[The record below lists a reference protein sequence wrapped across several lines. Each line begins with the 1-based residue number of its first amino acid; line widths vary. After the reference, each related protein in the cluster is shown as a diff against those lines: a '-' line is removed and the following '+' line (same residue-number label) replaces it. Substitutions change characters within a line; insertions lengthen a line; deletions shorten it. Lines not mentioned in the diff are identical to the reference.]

1 MFKEHPKGLY
11 ILFFT
16 EMWER
21 FSYYGMRAILTLYMV
36 TEVANDN
43 PGLGWDD
50 AFALS
55 IYGWYTMAVYVMSI
69 PGGIIA
75 DRWLGQKKTVLYG
88 GILLVFGHSIL
99 AIDAM
104 WAFATG
110 LTLIVLGVGGLKP
123 NISTMVGGLYRD
135 GDPRRDHGFTVFYI
149 GINIGA
155 FLASL
160 VVGGVGELYGWHY
173 GFGLAG
179 IGMALGLA
187 VFLYGHKYLK
197 TVGEPPRKKKEIET
211 AIHAPLTKIEK
222 DRMVVLFLSFIV
234 IIAFWAAFEQAG
246 GLMNI
251 YTNSKVNRMLFEWQI
266 PTSWFQSLG
275 PFFIMTLGTVV
286 ASFWLK
292 RQRANKEAS
301 TLFKMAVGIMIMGT
315 GFLMMSGASLQAT
328 AAGQAGMYWIIAAYL
343 LHTIGE
349 LCASPTALSFITKLA
364 PVKYGSLMMGSFFAA
379 TGIGNKFAG
388 LLGESASHAGELQVF
403 TGIFIFTA
411 IFGITLLVFLK
422 KLKALTHGAED
433 IINDE
438 HEIALEPDKPLQ
450 V

>member
-1 MFKEHPKGLY
+1 MFKKHPKGLY

-36 TEVANDN
+36 TQATGKN

-55 IYGWYTMAVYVMSI
+55 IYGWYTMAVYVMSV

-75 DRWLGQKKTVLYG
+75 DRWLGQKKTVLWG
-88 GILLVFGHSIL
+88 GVLLVFGHSVL
-99 AIDAM
+99 AIDAI
-104 WAFATG
+104 WAFAAG
-110 LTLIVLGVGGLKP
+110 LILIVLGVGGLKP
-123 NISTMVGGLYRD
+123 NISTMVGGLYKE
-135 GDPRRDHGFTVFYI
+135 GDPNRDHGFTIFYI

-155 FLASL
+155 FLAAL
-160 VVGGVGELYGWHY
+160 VVGGVGEIYGWHY

-179 IGMALGLA
+179 IGMTLGL
-187 VFLYGHKYLK
+187 VQYIYGQKYLK
-197 TVGEPPRKKKEIET
+197 GVGDSPAVKKETEEAT
-211 AIHAPLTKIEK
+211 HKPLTKIEK
-222 DRMVVLFLSFIV
+222 DRMVVLFLSFII

-251 YTNSKVNRMLFEWQI
+251 YTNSKVDRVLLGWQI

-275 PFFIMTLGTVV
+275 AFFIITLGTTV

-292 RQRANKEAS
+292 RQRLGKEAS
-301 TLFKMAVGIMIMGT
+301 TLFKMAIGIMIMGT
-315 GFLMMSGASLQAT
+315 GFLLMSGASLQAAST
-328 AAGQAGMYWIIAAYL
+328 GKAGMYWVIFAYL

-364 PVKYGSLMMGSFFAA
+364 PVKYASFMMGAFFAA
-379 TGIGNKFAG
+379 TGIGNKIAG
-388 LLGESASHAGELQVF
+388 IIGESASSAGELQVF
-403 TGIFIFTA
+403 TGIFVFTV
-411 IFGITLLVFLK
+411 ILGSSVLVFLK
-422 KLKALTHGAED
+422 RLKALAHGAED
-433 IINDE
+433 YIEERNT
-438 HEIALEPDKPLQ
+438 
-450 V
+450 

>member
-21 FSYYGMRAILTLYMV
+21 FSYYGMRAILTLYMI
-36 TEVANDN
+36 TEVSQKN

-99 AIDAM
+99 AIDAI
-104 WAFATG
+104 WAFAAG

-123 NISTMVGGLYRD
+123 NISTMVGGLYRE
-135 GDPRRDHGFTVFYI
+135 GDPRRDKGFTIFYI

-155 FLASL
+155 WLAAL
-160 VVGGVGELYGWHY
+160 IVGGVGEIYGWHY

-179 IGMALGLA
+179 IGMTLGLA
-187 VFLYGHKYLK
+187 QYLYGQKYLK
-197 TVGEPPRKKKEIET
+197 DVGEPPAKKNETKE
-211 AIHAPLTKIEK
+211 AIHKPLTKIEK

-251 YTNSKVNRMLFEWQI
+251 YTNEKVNRMFLGWQI
-266 PTSWFQSLG
+266 PTSWFQSLN
-275 PFFIMTLGTVV
+275 PLFIIIFGTLVAGFWYKRQTLG
-286 ASFWLK
+286 
-292 RQRANKEAS
+292 KEAS
-301 TLFKMAVGIMIMGT
+301 TIFKMAIGIMIMGT
-315 GFLMMSGASLQAT
+315 GFLMMSGAALQAES
-328 AAGQAGMYWIIAAYL
+328 AGQAGMYWIIAAYL

-364 PVKYGSLMMGSFFAA
+364 PVKYGSLMMGSYFAA
-379 TGIGNKFAG
+379 TGLGNKVAG
-388 LLGESASHAGELQVF
+388 MLGGSAEQAGELQVF

-433 IINDE
+433 IIEDE
-438 HEIALEPDKPLQ
+438 SEIVPEAVKA
-450 V
+450 

>member
-1 MFKEHPKGLY
+1 MFKGHPKGLY

-21 FSYYGMRAILTLYMV
+21 FSFYGMRAILTLYMI
-36 TEVANDN
+36 TEVSNNN

-55 IYGWYTMAVYVMSI
+55 IYGWYTMAVYVISI

-75 DRWLGQKKTVLYG
+75 DRWLGQKKTVLWG

-99 AIDAM
+99 AVDAT
-104 WAFATG
+104 WAFAAG

-123 NISTMVGGLYRD
+123 NISTMVGGLYRE

-155 FLASL
+155 FLSSL
-160 VVGGVGELYGWHY
+160 VVGGVGEIYGWHY

-179 IGMALGLA
+179 IGMTLGLA
-187 VFLYGHKYLK
+187 QYLYGQKHLK
-197 TVGEPPRKKKEIET
+197 GVGEPPAKRKETKE
-211 AIHAPLTKIEK
+211 AIHKPLTKIEK
-222 DRMVVLFLSFIV
+222 DRMVVLFLSS
-234 IIAFWAAFEQAG
+234 IIIFVFFAAFEQAG

-251 YTNSKVNRMLFEWQI
+251 YTNSKVDRMLLGWQI
-266 PTSWFQSLG
+266 PTSWFQALN
-275 PFFIMTLGTVV
+275 PFFIMIFGTLLAT
-286 ASFWLK
+286 FWLK
-292 RQRANKEAS
+292 RQRSNKEAS
-301 TLFKMAVGIMIMGT
+301 TLFKMAIGTMIMGT

-328 AAGQAGMYWIIAAYL
+328 SAGQAGMYWIIAAYL

-364 PVKYGSLMMGSFFAA
+364 PVKYGSLMMGIFFAA
-379 TGIGNKFAG
+379 LGLGNKAAG
-388 LLGESASHAGELQVF
+388 LLGESASHAGELQIFSGVFVF
-403 TGIFIFTA
+403 TVA
-411 IFGITLLVFLK
+411 FGILLLVFLK

-433 IINDE
+433 LI
-438 HEIALEPDKPLQ
+438 
-450 V
+450 

>member
-1 MFKEHPKGLY
+1 MLKMFSEHPKGLY

-21 FSYYGMRAILTLYMV
+21 FSYYGMRAILTLYMI
-36 TEVANDN
+36 TSITKDN
-43 PGLGWDD
+43 AGLGWDD

-75 DRWLGQKKTVLYG
+75 DRWLGQKKTVLFG

-99 AIDAM
+99 AIDAV
-104 WAFATG
+104 WAFAAG

-123 NISTMVGGLYRD
+123 NISTMVGGLYRK
-135 GDPRRDHGFTVFYI
+135 GDPRRDHGFTIFYI

-160 VVGGVGELYGWHY
+160 IVGGVGEIYGWHY

-179 IGMALGLA
+179 IGMILGVS

-197 TVGEPPRKKKEIET
+197 DVGEPPKLRSET
-211 AIHAPLTKIEK
+211 ATHIKKPLTKIEK
-222 DRMVVLFLSFIV
+222 DRMIVLFLSFI
-234 IIAFWAAFEQAG
+234 IIIVFWGAFEQAG

-251 YTNSKVNRMLFEWQI
+251 YTNSKVDRMIFGWQI
-266 PTSWFQSLG
+266 PTSWFQSLN
-275 PFFIMTLGTVV
+275 PFFIMVFGTLV
-286 ASFWLK
+286 ATFWLK
-292 RQRANKEAS
+292 RQRSNKEAS
-301 TLFKMAVGIMIMGT
+301 TLFKMAVGTMIMGT
-315 GFLMMSGASLQAT
+315 GFLMMSGASLQSSSD
-328 AAGQAGMYWIIAAYL
+328 GQAGMYWLIAAYL

-364 PVKYGSLMMGSFFAA
+364 PVKYGSLMMGSYFAA
-379 TGIGNKFAG
+379 TGLGNKIAG
-388 LLGESASHAGELQVF
+388 LLGESATEAGELQIF

-411 IFGITLLVFLK
+411 VFGILLLVFLK

-433 IINDE
+433 LIEDNIDK
-438 HEIALEPDKPLQ
+438 LQEPDTI
-450 V
+450 

>member
-1 MFKEHPKGLY
+1 MLNMFSNHPKGLY

-21 FSYYGMRAILTLYMV
+21 FSYYGMRAILTLYMITSV
-36 TEVANDN
+36 TNDN
-43 PGLGWDD
+43 SGLGWDD

-75 DRWLGQKKTVLYG
+75 DRWLGQKKTVLWG
-88 GILLVFGHSIL
+88 GILLVFGHSVL
-99 AIDAM
+99 AIDAI
-104 WAFATG
+104 WAFAAG
-110 LTLIVLGVGGLKP
+110 LSLIVLGVGGLKP
-123 NISTMVGGLYRD
+123 NISTMVGGLYRK

-149 GINIGA
+149 GINVGA

-160 VVGGVGELYGWHY
+160 VVGGVGEIYGWHY

-179 IGMALGLA
+179 IGMLLGVS

-197 TVGEPPRKKKEIET
+197 DVGNPPKLRSET
-211 AIHAPLTKIEK
+211 TTQIKNPLTKIEK
-222 DRMVVLFLSFIV
+222 DRMIVLFLSFI
-234 IIAFWAAFEQAG
+234 IIIVFWGSFEQAG

-251 YTNSKVNRMLFEWQI
+251 YTNSKVDRMLFGWQI
-266 PTSWFQSLG
+266 PTSWFQSLN
-275 PFFIMTLGTVV
+275 PFFIMIFGTLV
-286 ASFWLK
+286 ATFWLK
-292 RQRANKEAS
+292 RQRSNKEAS
-301 TLFKMAVGIMIMGT
+301 TLFKMAIGTMIMGT
-315 GFLMMSGASLQAT
+315 GFLMMSGASLQSSSD
-328 AAGQAGMYWIIAAYL
+328 GQAGMYWLIAAYL

-364 PVKYGSLMMGSFFAA
+364 PVKYGSFMMGSYFAA
-379 TGIGNKFAG
+379 TGLGNKIAG
-388 LLGESASHAGELQVF
+388 LLGESASEAGELQIF

-411 IFGITLLVFLK
+411 IFSIILLVFLK

-433 IINDE
+433 LIEDNIDK
-438 HEIALEPDKPLQ
+438 LQEPDT

>member
-1 MFKEHPKGLY
+1 MFKDHPKGLY

-21 FSYYGMRAILTLYMV
+21 FSYYGMRAILTLYMI
-36 TEVANDN
+36 TEVANNN

-75 DRWLGQKKTVLYG
+75 DRWLGQKKTVLWG
-88 GILLVFGHSIL
+88 GVLLVLGHSIL
-99 AIDAM
+99 AIDAI
-104 WAFATG
+104 WAFTTG
-110 LTLIVLGVGGLKP
+110 LSLIVLGVGGLKP
-123 NISTMVGGLYRD
+123 NISTMVGGLYRE
-135 GDPRRDHGFTVFYI
+135 GDPRRDHGFTIFYI
-149 GINIGA
+149 GINVGA

-179 IGMALGLA
+179 IGMLLGLL

-197 TVGEPPRKKKEIET
+197 DVGEPPSKRSDSK
-211 AIHAPLTKIEK
+211 AIMKVPLTKIEK

-251 YTNSKVNRMLFEWQI
+251 YTNEKVNRMLFGWQI
-266 PTSWFQSLG
+266 PTSWFQSLN
-275 PFFIMTLGTVV
+275 PFFIMTLGSIIAT
-286 ASFWLK
+286 FWLK
-292 RQRANKEAS
+292 RQQANKEAS
-301 TLFKMAVGIMIMGT
+301 TLFKMALGIMIMGT
-315 GFLMMSGASLQAT
+315 GFLLMSGASLQANST
-328 AAGQAGMYWIIAAYL
+328 GQAGMYWIIAAYL

-349 LCASPTALSFITKLA
+349 LFASPTALSFITKLA
-364 PVKYGSLMMGSFFAA
+364 PAKYASLMMGAYFAA

-388 LLGESASHAGELQVF
+388 LLGESASRAGELQVF

-411 IFGITLLVFLK
+411 IFGILLLVFLK
-422 KLKALTHGAED
+422 RLKALTHGAED
-433 IINDE
+433 FIEDE
-438 HEIALEPDKPLQ
+438 A
-450 V
+450 

>member
-1 MFKEHPKGLY
+1 MLKMFSEHPKGLY

-21 FSYYGMRAILTLYMV
+21 FSYYGMRAILTLYMITSV
-36 TEVANDN
+36 TNDN
-43 PGLGWDD
+43 SGLGWDD

-75 DRWLGQKKTVLYG
+75 DRWLGQKKTVLLG

-99 AIDAM
+99 AIDAI
-104 WAFATG
+104 WAFAAG
-110 LTLIVLGVGGLKP
+110 LSLIVLGVGGLKP
-123 NISTMVGGLYRD
+123 NISTMVGGLYRK
-135 GDPRRDHGFTVFYI
+135 GDPRRDHGFTIFYI
-149 GINIGA
+149 GINVGA

-160 VVGGVGELYGWHY
+160 VVGGVGEIYGWHY

-179 IGMALGLA
+179 VGMLLGVS

-197 TVGEPPRKKKEIET
+197 DVGNPPKLRSEVSTQIKK
-211 AIHAPLTKIEK
+211 PLTKIEK
-222 DRMVVLFLSFIV
+222 DRMVVLFLSFI
-234 IIAFWAAFEQAG
+234 IIIVFWGAFEQAG

-251 YTNSKVNRMLFEWQI
+251 YTNSKVDRMLFGWQI
-266 PTSWFQSLG
+266 PTSWFQSLN
-275 PFFIMTLGTVV
+275 PFFIMVFGTLV
-286 ASFWLK
+286 ATFWLK
-292 RQRANKEAS
+292 RQRSNKEAS
-301 TLFKMAVGIMIMGT
+301 TLFKMAVGTMIMGT
-315 GFLMMSGASLQAT
+315 GFLMMSGASLQSSSD
-328 AAGQAGMYWIIAAYL
+328 GQAGMYWLIFAYL

-364 PVKYGSLMMGSFFAA
+364 PVKYGSFMMGSYFAA
-379 TGIGNKFAG
+379 TGLGNKIAG
-388 LLGESASHAGELQVF
+388 LLGESASEAGELQIF

-411 IFGITLLVFLK
+411 VFGIILLVFLK

-433 IINDE
+433 LIEDNIDK
-438 HEIALEPDKPLQ
+438 LKEPDTI
-450 V
+450 

>member
-21 FSYYGMRAILTLYMV
+21 FSYYGMRAILTLYMI
-36 TEVANDN
+36 TEVSNNN

-75 DRWLGQKKTVLYG
+75 DRWLGQKKTVLWG

-99 AIDAM
+99 AIDAL
-104 WAFATG
+104 WAFSTG

-123 NISTMVGGLYRD
+123 NISTMVGGLYRK
-135 GDPRRDHGFTVFYI
+135 GDPRRDHGFTIFYI
-149 GINIGA
+149 GINLGA

-179 IGMALGLA
+179 IGMLLGVS
-187 VFLYGHKYLK
+187 VFLYGHRYLK
-197 TVGEPPRKKKEIET
+197 HVGEPPKQRTDTKD
-211 AIHAPLTKIEK
+211 AIHNPLTKIEK
-222 DRMVVLFLSFIV
+222 DRMIVLFLSS
-234 IIAFWAAFEQAG
+234 IIIFVFFAAFEQAG

-251 YTNSKVNRMLFEWQI
+251 YTNSRVDRMLLGWQI

-286 ASFWLK
+286 ATFWLK
-292 RQRANKEAS
+292 RQRSNKEAS
-301 TLFKMAVGIMIMGT
+301 TLFKMAIGIMIMGT
-315 GFLMMSGASLQAT
+315 GFLMMSGATLQAKS
-328 AAGQAGMYWIIAAYL
+328 AGQAGMYWIIAAYL

-379 TGIGNKFAG
+379 TGLGNKVAG
-388 LLGESASHAGELQVF
+388 MLGGSASQAGELQVF

-411 IFGITLLVFLK
+411 VFGITLLVFLK

-433 IINDE
+433 CIE
-438 HEIALEPDKPLQ
+438 
-450 V
+450 

>member
-1 MFKEHPKGLY
+1 M
-11 ILFFT
+11 I
-16 EMWER
+16 
-21 FSYYGMRAILTLYMV
+21 
-36 TEVANDN
+36 TEVSNNN

-55 IYGWYTMAVYVMSI
+55 IYGWYTMAVYVISI

-75 DRWLGQKKTVLYG
+75 DRWLGQKKTVLLG

-99 AIDAM
+99 AIDTM

-123 NISTMVGGLYRD
+123 NISTMVGGLYRE

-155 FLASL
+155 FLSSL

-179 IGMALGLA
+179 IGMFLGVS
-187 VFLYGHKYLK
+187 VFFYGHKYLK
-197 TVGEPPRKKKEIET
+197 NVGEPPKRRTDTKKQINT
-211 AIHAPLTKIEK
+211 PLTKIEK
-222 DRMVVLFLSFIV
+222 DRMVVLFLSFII

-251 YTNSKVNRMLFEWQI
+251 YTNSKVDRMLLGWQI

-275 PFFIMTLGTVV
+275 PFFIMVFGTLV
-286 ASFWLK
+286 ATFWLK
-292 RQRANKEAS
+292 RQRSNKEAS
-301 TLFKMAVGIMIMGT
+301 TLFKMAIGTMIMGT
-315 GFLMMSGASLQAT
+315 GFLMMSGASLQA
-328 AAGQAGMYWIIAAYL
+328 ASAGQAGMYWIIVAYL

-379 TGIGNKFAG
+379 TGMGNKVAG
-388 LLGESASHAGELQVF
+388 LLGESASQAGELQVF

-411 IFGITLLVFLK
+411 VFGILLLVFLK

-433 IINDE
+433 LIEN
-438 HEIALEPDKPLQ
+438 
-450 V
+450 

>member
-11 ILFFT
+11 VLFFT

-36 TEVANDN
+36 TQAAGNN

-75 DRWLGQKKTVLYG
+75 DRWLGQKKTVLWG
-88 GILLVFGHSIL
+88 GILLVLGHSVL
-99 AIDAM
+99 AVEAM
-104 WAFATG
+104 WAFAAG
-110 LTLIVLGVGGLKP
+110 LILIVLGVGGLKP
-123 NISTMVGGLYRD
+123 NISTLVGGLYRE
-135 GDPRRDHGFTVFYI
+135 GDSRRDKGFTIFYI

-155 FLASL
+155 WLAAL
-160 VVGGVGELYGWHY
+160 IVGGVGEIYGWHY

-179 IGMALGLA
+179 IGMTLGLIQY
-187 VFLYGHKYLK
+187 LYGQKHLK
-197 TVGEPPRKKKEIET
+197 GVGEPPAARKDTEE
-211 AIHAPLTKIEK
+211 AIHKPLTKIEK
-222 DRMVVLFLSFIV
+222 DRMVVLFLSFIL

-251 YTNSKVNRMLFEWQI
+251 YTNEKVNRMFMGWQI
-266 PTSWFQSLG
+266 PTSWFQSLN
-275 PFFIMTLGTVV
+275 PLFIIIFGTPV
-286 ASFWLK
+286 AAFWFN
-292 RQRANKEAS
+292 RQKFGKEAS

-315 GFLMMSGASLQAT
+315 GFLLMSGASVQASS
-328 AAGQAGMYWIIAAYL
+328 AGQAGMYWVFFAYL

-364 PVKYGSLMMGSFFAA
+364 PVKYASFMMGAYFAA
-379 TGIGNKFAG
+379 TGFGNKFAG

-403 TGIFIFTA
+403 TGIFIYTVVIGA
-411 IFGITLLVFLK
+411 LVLLFLK

-433 IINDE
+433 IIE
-438 HEIALEPDKPLQ
+438 EET
-450 V
+450 

>member
-21 FSYYGMRAILTLYMV
+21 FSYYGMRAILTLYMI
-36 TEVANDN
+36 TEATQKN

-99 AIDAM
+99 AIDTL
-104 WAFATG
+104 WAFAMG

-123 NISTMVGGLYRD
+123 NISTMVGGLYRE
-135 GDPRRDHGFTVFYI
+135 GDPRRDHGFTIFYI
-149 GINIGA
+149 GINLGA

-160 VVGGVGELYGWHY
+160 IVGGVGELYGWHY

-179 IGMALGLA
+179 IGMLLGLS

-197 TVGEPPRKKKEIET
+197 NVGEPPAKKDKT
-211 AIHAPLTKIEK
+211 AAAIKTPLTKIEK
-222 DRMVVLFLSFIV
+222 DRMAVLFLSFIV

-251 YTNSKVNRMLFEWQI
+251 YTNSRIDRVLFGWQI
-266 PTSWFQSLG
+266 PTSWFQSLN
-275 PFFIMTLGTVV
+275 PFFIMTLGTVI

-292 RQRANKEAS
+292 RQRSNQEAS

-315 GFLMMSGASLQAT
+315 GFLMMSGASLQST
-328 AAGQAGMYWIIAAYL
+328 NAGQAGMYWVIAAYL

-364 PVKYGSLMMGSFFAA
+364 PVKYASFMMGAYFAA
-379 TGIGNKFAG
+379 TGFGNKFAG

-403 TGIFIFTA
+403 TGIFIFSA
-411 IFGITLLVFLK
+411 VFGITLLVFLK

-433 IINDE
+433 IIEDE
-438 HEIALEPDKPLQ
+438 
-450 V
+450 

>member
-1 MFKEHPKGLY
+1 MFKGHPRGLY

-21 FSYYGMRAILTLYMV
+21 FSFYGMRAILTLYMI
-36 TEVANDN
+36 TEVANNN

-75 DRWLGQKKTVLYG
+75 DRWLGQKKTVLLG

-99 AIDAM
+99 AIDAL

-123 NISTMVGGLYRD
+123 NISTMVGGLYRK

-149 GINIGA
+149 GINVGA

-179 IGMALGLA
+179 IGMLLGVS
-187 VFLYGHKYLK
+187 VFLYGQKYLK
-197 TVGEPPRKKKEIET
+197 HVGAPPKLRTDSKAQNIN
-211 AIHAPLTKIEK
+211 PLSKIEK
-222 DRMVVLFLSFIV
+222 DRVIVLLLSFI
-234 IIAFWAAFEQAG
+234 IIIVFWAAFEQAG

-251 YTNSKVNRMLFEWQI
+251 YTNSKVDRMFLGWQI
-266 PTSWFQSLG
+266 PTSWFQSLN
-275 PFFIMTLGTVV
+275 PFFIMIFGTLV
-286 ASFWLK
+286 ATFWLK
-292 RQRANKEAS
+292 RQRSNKEAS
-301 TLFKMAVGIMIMGT
+301 TLFKMAIGTMIMGT
-315 GFLMMSGASLQAT
+315 GFLMMSGASLQVT
-328 AAGQAGMYWIIAAYL
+328 SAGQAGMYWIIAAYL

-349 LCASPTALSFITKLA
+349 LCASPSALSFITKLA

-379 TGIGNKFAG
+379 TGLGNKLAG
-388 LLGESASHAGELQVF
+388 WLGESASHAGELQVF
-403 TGIFIFTA
+403 TGIFIFTVVL
-411 IFGITLLVFLK
+411 GILLVIFLK

-433 IINDE
+433 LIEDE
-438 HEIALEPDKPLQ
+438 SEIAIEPDKA
-450 V
+450 

>member
-1 MFKEHPKGLY
+1 MFKGHPKGLY

-21 FSYYGMRAILTLYMV
+21 FSYYGMRAILTLYMYSQA
-36 TEVANDN
+36 TGNN
-43 PGLGWDD
+43 PGLGWDE

-75 DRWLGQKKTVLYG
+75 DRWLGQKKTVLWG

-99 AIDAM
+99 AIDAI
-104 WAFATG
+104 WAFAAG

-123 NISTMVGGLYRD
+123 NISTMVGGLYRE
-135 GDPRRDHGFTVFYI
+135 GDPRRDKGFTIFYI

-155 FLASL
+155 WLAAL
-160 VVGGVGELYGWHY
+160 IVGGVGEIYGWHY

-179 IGMALGLA
+179 IGMTLGLA
-187 VFLYGHKYLK
+187 QYLYGQKHLK
-197 TVGEPPRKKKEIET
+197 GVGEPPAKKKETKE
-211 AIHAPLTKIEK
+211 AIHKPLTKIEK

-251 YTNSKVNRMLFEWQI
+251 YTNDKVNRMFLGWQI
-266 PTSWFQSLG
+266 PTSWFQSLN
-275 PFFIMTLGTVV
+275 PLFIIIFGTIV
-286 ASFWLK
+286 ASFWFN
-292 RQRANKEAS
+292 RQKLGKEAS

-315 GFLMMSGASLQAT
+315 GFLLMSGASLQAT
-328 AAGQAGMYWIIAAYL
+328 SAGQAGMYWIIAAYL

-364 PVKYGSLMMGSFFAA
+364 PAKYGSLMMGSYFAA
-379 TGIGNKFAG
+379 TGIGNKVAG
-388 LLGESASHAGELQVF
+388 LLGESASHAGELQIF

-411 IFGITLLVFLK
+411 IFGILLLVFLK

-433 IINDE
+433 LIED
-438 HEIALEPDKPLQ
+438 
-450 V
+450 

>member
-1 MFKEHPKGLY
+1 MLKMFSEHPRGLY

-21 FSYYGMRAILTLYMV
+21 FSYYGMRAILTLYMI
-36 TEVANDN
+36 TSVANDN
-43 PGLGWDD
+43 SGLGWDD

-75 DRWLGQKKTVLYG
+75 DRWLGQKKTVLWG

-99 AIDAM
+99 AIDTI
-104 WAFATG
+104 WAFAAG

-123 NISTMVGGLYRD
+123 NISTMVGGLYRK
-135 GDPRRDHGFTVFYI
+135 GDPRRDHGFTLFYI

-160 VVGGVGELYGWHY
+160 VVGGVGEIYGWHY

-179 IGMALGLA
+179 IGMLLGVL
-187 VFLYGHKYLK
+187 VFLYGHKHLK
-197 TVGEPPRKKKEIET
+197 DVGEPPKHRTEAKTQLKK
-211 AIHAPLTKIEK
+211 PLTKIEK
-222 DRMVVLFLSFIV
+222 DRMIVLFLSFI
-234 IIAFWAAFEQAG
+234 IIIVFWGAFEQAG

-251 YTNSKVNRMLFEWQI
+251 YTYSKVDRILFGWQI
-266 PTSWFQSLG
+266 PTSWFQSLN
-275 PFFIMTLGTVV
+275 PLFIILFGTLV

-292 RQRANKEAS
+292 RQRSNKEAS
-301 TLFKMAVGIMIMGT
+301 TLFKMAVGTMIMGT
-315 GFLMMSGASLQAT
+315 GFLMMSGASLQST
-328 AAGQAGMYWIIAAYL
+328 NYGQAGMYWLVASYL
-343 LHTIGE
+343 LQTIGE

-364 PVKYGSLMMGSFFAA
+364 PVKYGSFMMGSYFAA
-379 TGIGNKFAG
+379 TGLGNKVAG
-388 LLGESASHAGELQVF
+388 LIGESAAHAGELQIF
-403 TGIFIFTA
+403 TGIFIFTVA
-411 IFGITLLVFLK
+411 FGILLLIFLK

-433 IINDE
+433 IIEDNIDK
-438 HEIALEPDKPLQ
+438 LREPDII
-450 V
+450 

>member
-36 TEVANDN
+36 TSVAGNN

-75 DRWLGQKKTVLYG
+75 DRWLGQKKTVLWG
-88 GILLVFGHSIL
+88 GVLLVFGHSVL
-99 AIDAM
+99 AIDAI
-104 WAFATG
+104 WAFAAG

-123 NISTMVGGLYRD
+123 NISTMVGGLYKE
-135 GDPRRDHGFTVFYI
+135 GDPRRDKGFTIFYI

-155 FLASL
+155 ALATL
-160 VVGGVGELYGWHY
+160 VVGAVGELLGWHY

-179 IGMALGLA
+179 IGMTLGLA
-187 VFLYGHKYLK
+187 QYLYGQKYLK
-197 TVGEPPRKKKEIET
+197 GVGEAPAKQTETKE
-211 AIHAPLTKIEK
+211 AIHKPLTKIEK
-222 DRMVVLFLSFIV
+222 DRMIVLFLSFFI
-234 IIAFWAAFEQAG
+234 IIAFWAGFEQAG
-246 GLMNI
+246 GLMTI
-251 YTNSKVNRMLFEWQI
+251 YTNTKVDRMLLGWQV
-266 PTSWFQSLG
+266 PTTWFQFLN
-275 PFFIMTLGTVV
+275 PFFIITFGTVV
-286 ASFWLK
+286 ASFWAK
-292 RQRANKEAS
+292 RQKIGKESS
-301 TLFKMAVGIMIMGT
+301 TLFKMAIGTMIMGL
-315 GFLMMSGASLQAT
+315 GFLMMTGAAAQASNT
-328 AAGQAGMYWIIAAYL
+328 GQAGMYWLIFAYL

-364 PVKYGSLMMGSFFAA
+364 PVKYASFMMGAYFAA
-379 TGIGNKFAG
+379 TGFGNKFAG
-388 LLGESASHAGELQVF
+388 MIGESASRAGELQVF
-403 TGIFIFTA
+403 TGIFIYT
-411 IFGITLLVFLK
+411 IIIGGLVLLFLK

-433 IINDE
+433 LIEEGN
-438 HEIALEPDKPLQ
+438 
-450 V
+450 

>member
-1 MFKEHPKGLY
+1 
-11 ILFFT
+11 
-16 EMWER
+16 
-21 FSYYGMRAILTLYMV
+21 
-36 TEVANDN
+36 
-43 PGLGWDD
+43 
-50 AFALS
+50 
-55 IYGWYTMAVYVMSI
+55 
-69 PGGIIA
+69 
-75 DRWLGQKKTVLYG
+75 
-88 GILLVFGHSIL
+88 
-99 AIDAM
+99 M

-110 LTLIVLGVGGLKP
+110 LALIVLGVGGLKP

-197 TVGEPPRKKKEIET
+197 TVGEPPLKKKETET
-211 AIHAPLTKIEK
+211 AINTPLTKIEK

-251 YTNSKVNRMLFEWQI
+251 YTNSKVDRMLLGWQI
-266 PTSWFQSLG
+266 PTSWFQSLN

-292 RQRANKEAS
+292 RQRLGKEAS

-364 PVKYGSLMMGSFFAA
+364 PVKYASFMMGAYFAA
-379 TGIGNKFAG
+379 TGIGNKVAG
-388 LLGESASHAGELQVF
+388 LLGETASHAGEFQVF

-433 IINDE
+433 LIED
-438 HEIALEPDKPLQ
+438 
-450 V
+450 

>member
-1 MFKEHPKGLY
+1 MFKGHPKGLY

-21 FSYYGMRAILTLYMV
+21 FSYYGMRAILTLYMI
-36 TEVANDN
+36 TEVSNNN

-75 DRWLGQKKTVLYG
+75 DRWLGQKKTVLLG
-88 GILLVFGHSIL
+88 GILLIFGHSIL
-99 AIDAM
+99 AIDAT
-104 WAFATG
+104 WAFAAG

-123 NISTMVGGLYRD
+123 NISTMVGGLYRE

-149 GINIGA
+149 GINVGA

-160 VVGGVGELYGWHY
+160 VVGGVGEIYGWHY

-179 IGMALGLA
+179 IGMFLGML
-187 VFLYGHKYLK
+187 VFFYGHKYLK
-197 TVGEPPRKKKEIET
+197 GVGDPPKLRTDTKTKIKS
-211 AIHAPLTKIEK
+211 PLTKIEK

-251 YTNSKVNRMLFEWQI
+251 YTNSKVDRMLLGWQI
-266 PTSWFQSLG
+266 PTSWFQSLN
-275 PFFIMTLGTVV
+275 PFFIMIFGTLV
-286 ASFWLK
+286 ATFWLK
-292 RQRANKEAS
+292 RQRSNKEAS
-301 TLFKMAVGIMIMGT
+301 TLFKMAIGIMIMGT
-315 GFLMMSGASLQAT
+315 GFLMMSGASLQT
-328 AAGQAGMYWIIAAYL
+328 TSAGQAGMYWIIAAYL

-364 PVKYGSLMMGSFFAA
+364 PAKYGSLMMGSYFAA
-379 TGIGNKFAG
+379 TGVGNKVAG

-403 TGIFIFTA
+403 TGIFIFTVL
-411 IFGITLLVFLK
+411 FGIILLVFLK

-433 IINDE
+433 LIE
-438 HEIALEPDKPLQ
+438 VKPEIAVESEMA
-450 V
+450 

>member
-1 MFKEHPKGLY
+1 MFNKHPKGLY

-36 TEVANDN
+36 TKAAGNN

-75 DRWLGQKKTVLYG
+75 DRWLGQKKTVLWG
-88 GILLVFGHSIL
+88 GVLLVCGHSVL
-99 AIDAM
+99 AIDAI
-104 WAFATG
+104 WAFAAG
-110 LTLIVLGVGGLKP
+110 LILIVLGVGGLKP
-123 NISTMVGGLYRD
+123 NISTMVGGLYKE
-135 GDPRRDHGFTVFYI
+135 GDPKRDHGFTIFYI

-155 FLASL
+155 FLAAL
-160 VVGGVGELYGWHY
+160 VVGGVGEIYGWHY

-179 IGMALGLA
+179 IGMTLGL
-187 VFLYGHKYLK
+187 VQYLYGQKYLK
-197 TVGEPPRKKKEIET
+197 GVGEPPDAKKETEE
-211 AIHAPLTKIEK
+211 AIHKPLTKIEK
-222 DRMVVLFLSFIV
+222 DRMVVLFLSFII

-251 YTNSKVNRMLFEWQI
+251 YTNSKVDRMFLGWQI

-275 PFFIMTLGTVV
+275 AFFIITLGTTV

-292 RQRANKEAS
+292 RQRLGKEAS

-315 GFLMMSGASLQAT
+315 GFLLMSGASLQASST
-328 AAGQAGMYWIIAAYL
+328 GKAGMYWVIFAYL

-364 PVKYGSLMMGSFFAA
+364 PVKYASFMMGAFFAA
-379 TGIGNKFAG
+379 TGIGNKLAG
-388 LLGESASHAGELQVF
+388 IIGKSASSAGELQVF
-403 TGIFIFTA
+403 TGIFIFT
-411 IFGITLLVFLK
+411 IILGLIVLVFLK
-422 KLKALTHGAED
+422 RLKALTHGAE
-433 IINDE
+433 NNFE
-438 HEIALEPDKPLQ
+438 ETNT
-450 V
+450 

>member
-1 MFKEHPKGLY
+1 MFKGHPKGLY

-21 FSYYGMRAILTLYMV
+21 FSYYGMRAILTLYMYSQA
-36 TEVANDN
+36 TGNN
-43 PGLGWDD
+43 PGLGWDE

-75 DRWLGQKKTVLYG
+75 DRWLGQKKTVLWG
-88 GILLVFGHSIL
+88 GVLLVFGHSVL
-99 AIDAM
+99 AIDAI
-104 WAFATG
+104 WAFAAG

-123 NISTMVGGLYRD
+123 NISTMVGGLYRE
-135 GDPRRDHGFTVFYI
+135 GDPRRDKGFTIFYI

-155 FLASL
+155 WLAAL
-160 VVGGVGELYGWHY
+160 IVGGVGEIYGWHY

-179 IGMALGLA
+179 IGMTLGLA
-187 VFLYGHKYLK
+187 QYLYGQKHLK
-197 TVGEPPRKKKEIET
+197 GIGEPPAEKKETKE
-211 AIHAPLTKIEK
+211 AIHKPLTKIEK

-251 YTNSKVNRMLFEWQI
+251 YTNEKVNRMFLGWQI
-266 PTSWFQSLG
+266 PTSWFQSLN
-275 PFFIMTLGTVV
+275 PLFIIVFGTVV
-286 ASFWLK
+286 AGFWFNREKLG
-292 RQRANKEAS
+292 KEAS

-315 GFLMMSGASLQAT
+315 GFLLMSGASLQAT
-328 AAGQAGMYWIIAAYL
+328 SAGQAGMYWIIAAYL

-364 PVKYGSLMMGSFFAA
+364 PAKYGSLMMGSYFAA
-379 TGIGNKFAG
+379 TGIGNKVAG

-403 TGIFIFTA
+403 TGIFIFTS
-411 IFGITLLVFLK
+411 IFGILLLVFLK

-433 IINDE
+433 IIE
-438 HEIALEPDKPLQ
+438 DK

>member
-21 FSYYGMRAILTLYMV
+21 FSYYGMRAILTLYMI
-36 TEVANDN
+36 TEVSNNN

-50 AFALS
+50 ALALS

-75 DRWLGQKKTVLYG
+75 DRWLGQKKTVLLG

-123 NISTMVGGLYRD
+123 NISTMVGGLYRE

-149 GINIGA
+149 GINVGA

-179 IGMALGLA
+179 IGMLLGVS
-187 VFLYGHKYLK
+187 VFLYGQKYLK
-197 TVGEPPRKKKEIET
+197 HVGEPPKRRTDTTTQIKN
-211 AIHAPLTKIEK
+211 PLTKIEK
-222 DRMVVLFLSFIV
+222 DRMVVLLLSFLIIIV
-234 IIAFWAAFEQAG
+234 FWAAFEQAG

-251 YTNSKVNRMLFEWQI
+251 YTNSKVNRMLFGWQI
-266 PTSWFQSLG
+266 PTSWFQSLN
-275 PFFIMTLGTVV
+275 PFFIMIFGTLV
-286 ASFWLK
+286 ATFWLK
-292 RQRANKEAS
+292 RQRSNKEAS
-301 TLFKMAVGIMIMGT
+301 TLFKMAIGTMIMGT

-328 AAGQAGMYWIIAAYL
+328 SAGQAGMYWIIAAYL

-364 PVKYGSLMMGSFFAA
+364 PVKYGSLMMGTYFAA
-379 TGIGNKFAG
+379 TGLGNKVAG
-388 LLGESASHAGELQVF
+388 LLGESASNAGELQIF
-403 TGIFIFTA
+403 TGIFIFTVA
-411 IFGITLLVFLK
+411 FGILLLVFLK
-422 KLKALTHGAED
+422 KLKVLTHGAED
-433 IINDE
+433 IIEDE
-438 HEIALEPDKPLQ
+438 K
-450 V
+450 

>member
-1 MFKEHPKGLY
+1 MFKGHPKGLY

-21 FSYYGMRAILTLYMV
+21 FSYYGMRAILTLYMI
-36 TEVANDN
+36 TEVTKDN
-43 PGLGWDD
+43 PGLGWDNV
-50 AFALS
+50 FALS

-75 DRWLGQKKTVLYG
+75 DRWLGQKRTVLYG

-99 AIDAM
+99 AIDAT

-110 LTLIVLGVGGLKP
+110 LALIVLGVGGLKP
-123 NISTMVGGLYRD
+123 NISTMVGGLYRE

-160 VVGGVGELYGWHY
+160 VVGGVGEIYGWHY

-179 IGMALGLA
+179 IGMALGLL

-197 TVGEPPRKKKEIET
+197 NVGDPPKLRTDTKTQIKT
-211 AIHAPLTKIEK
+211 PLTKIEK

-251 YTNSKVNRMLFEWQI
+251 YTNSKVDRMFLGWQI
-266 PTSWFQSLG
+266 PTSWFQSLN
-275 PFFIMTLGTVV
+275 PFFIMIFGTLV
-286 ASFWLK
+286 ATFWLK
-292 RQRANKEAS
+292 RQRSNKEAS
-301 TLFKMAVGIMIMGT
+301 TLFKMAIGTMIMGT
-315 GFLMMSGASLQAT
+315 GFLMMSGATLQAT
-328 AAGQAGMYWIIAAYL
+328 SAGQAGMYWLIAAYF

-364 PVKYGSLMMGSFFAA
+364 PVKYGSLMMGSYFAA
-379 TGIGNKFAG
+379 TGIGNKVAG
-388 LLGESASHAGELQVF
+388 LLGETASRAGELRVF

-411 IFGITLLVFLK
+411 VFGILLLVFLK

-433 IINDE
+433 LIDNEAELAI
-438 HEIALEPDKPLQ
+438 EPDT